1 MEGYVSVKLVSYLG
15 DLGTPA
21 GPVWSFDEE
30 VRAGIPGRPWQW
42 GQAQSCSICVC

>member
-1 MEGYVSVKLVSYLG
+1 MKLVSYLG